1 MAMKIRKRWLLAL
14 FLVCLSVPLFYAD
27 EDVEDAVTTEDA
39 EGGAEEVTMKI
50 DGLSDEATAELRA
63 QMDANKEA
71 WGTQTDRMMKLIIHS
86 LYKNKDIFLREL
98 ISNASDALDK
108 IRLLSLTDKEALD
121 STDELSIKIMADADN
136 SVLHIT
142 DTGIG
147 MTKEQLSKFLG
158 TIAKSGTADVFEKI
172 EEAQGSDAVS
182 DLIGQ
187 FGVGFYSSFLV
198 ADRVMVTS
206 KHNDDEQYIWESDG
220 GEGYSV
226 IKDPRGNTLPRGTT
240 ISLYLKEEAHDF
252 LRTDTI
258 KGLITKYSQF
268 INFPIYLYQE
278 ETITEE
284 VPVEE
289 DEVDAD
295 SDDEEEVDA
304 EKEDDDEDS
313 EVEDDEEKEPAAPK
327 TKTVTK
333 KVNDYKIENSV
344 KPIWTRPAGD
354 VTDEEYNEFY
364 KSVSKQSD
372 EPAARTHF
380 AAEGEIGFKAMLF
393 IPSKAPRDLYTDY
406 GGKKARSIK
415 LYVRRVF
422 ITDDFSEMMPKYL
435 NWLVGVVDSDDL
447 PLNVSREQLQQDKLL
462 KVIKKKLVRKALD
475 MIKKMDEE
483 TYANFWDNFGTSVKL
498 GVIED
503 SSNRNRLA
511 KLLRFHSSNDNEE
524 DTTSG
529 LEDYVERMKEK
540 QEKIYFVGGNGL
552 QECKNSPFVER
563 LIKKGYEV
571 LYLTEPVD
579 EYAIQALP
587 EFDGKRFQNAA
598 KEGLGIDD
606 GKKAKEQMDAWKKEF
621 EPLTAWLKDV
631 GLKDKIL
638 EAEVTERLD
647 STPAALVASSY
658 GWSGNMQRIM
668 EAQAYKTRA
677 DSSQDFYSKQKK
689 KFEINPRHPL
699 IKNLNERIQ
708 ADQDDAIAVR
718 NAQLMF
724 DTAVLRSDYIIVDK
738 PDFAQRI
745 LDVMYA
751 NLEIDGSAEVE
762 EEAEI
767 DEDEDEEDSDGE
779 AIDAD
784 DDDDFD
790 EDEDIED
797 PEDLEPGEEFI
808 IPEYKEAYEAAKEKD
823 EVETKDEL

>member
-1 MAMKIRKRWLLAL
+1 MQIKKRWLLAL
-14 FLVCLSVPLFYAD
+14 LLVCVSVPLLRAD
-27 EDVEDAVTTEDA
+27 EDVEDAAPEEAAPEDA
-39 EGGAEEVTMKI
+39 AAEVTMKI
-50 DGLSDEATAELRA
+50 DGLSDADAASLRE
-63 QMDANKEA
+63 QMDANKNS

-108 IRLLSLTDKEALD
+108 IRLISLTDKDALGT
-121 STDELSIKIMADADN
+121 TDELSIKIRADADN

-142 DTGIG
+142 DTGVG
-147 MTKEQLSKFLG
+147 MTKEHLSKFLG

-206 KHNDDEQYIWESDG
+206 KHNNDDQYIWESDG
-220 GEGYSV
+220 GEGYSI

-278 ETITEE
+278 DTITEE
-284 VPVEE
+284 VALEE

-295 SDDEEEVDA
+295 AEKDESEEENEDDEGD
-304 EKEDDDEDS
+304 
-313 EVEDDEEKEPAAPK
+313 VEDEDEEKEDKPK
-327 TKTVTK
+327 TKTITK
-333 KVNDYKIENSV
+333 KVHDYKVENSV
-344 KPIWTRPAGD
+344 KPIWTRAASE
-354 VTDEEYNEFY
+354 VTDEEYHEFF
-364 KSVSKQSD
+364 KQISKQSD

-380 AAEGEIGFKAMLF
+380 SAEGEIGFKAMLF
-393 IPSKAPRDLYTDY
+393 IPSSAPRDLYTDY
-406 GGKKARSIK
+406 GGKKAKSIK

-462 KVIKKKLVRKALD
+462 KVIKKKLVRKTLD
-475 MIKKMDEE
+475 MIKKMDED
-483 TYANFWDNFGTSVKL
+483 TYKKFWDNFGTSIKL

-511 KLLRFHSSNDNEE
+511 KLLRFHSSNDNEG
-524 DTTSG
+524 DGLTS
-529 LEDYVERMKEK
+529 LEEYVERMREK
-540 QEKIYFVGGNGL
+540 QEKVYFVGGNGL
-552 QECKNSPFVER
+552 GECKNSPFVER
-563 LIKKGYEV
+563 LQRKGYEV

-587 EFDGKRFQNAA
+587 EFDGKRFHNVA
-598 KEGLGIDD
+598 KEGLGIDE
-606 GKKAKEQMDAWKKEF
+606 GKKAKDQLEGWQKEF
-621 EPLTAWLKDV
+621 EPLTNWLKET
-631 GLKDKIL
+631 GLKDKIMG
-638 EAEVTERLD
+638 ATVSQSLD
-647 STPAALVASSY
+647 TTPAALVASQY
-658 GWSGNMQRIM
+658 GQSGNMQRIM

-689 KFEINPRHPL
+689 TLEINPRHPL

-708 ADQDDAIAVR
+708 ADADDAVAKR
-718 NAQLMF
+718 NAELMF
-724 DTAVLRSDYIIVDK
+724 DTALLRSDYVIADK
-738 PDFAQRI
+738 IEFSTRI
-745 LDVMYA
+745 LDIMYS
-751 NLEIDGSAEVE
+751 NLEIDSTAEIEEEPEDIDEDE
-762 EEAEI
+762 EEAE
-767 DEDEDEEDSDGE
+767 DEAEE
-779 AIDAD
+779 IDAD
-784 DDDDFD
+784 DEDDEDDIEEPEFVDDNEAVSDDFD
-790 EDEDIED
+790 
-797 PEDLEPGEEFI
+797 
-808 IPEYKEAYEAAKEKD
+808 A
-823 EVETKDEL
+823 KDEL